1 MTTVLPDTTTTLLRT
16 TVPTAAVSRILV
28 ANRGEIALRIIRAAH
43 DLGIKAVAVYTRAD
57 SDADFVDLADDAWLL
72 DGSGAG
78 ETYLDVEKI
87 LALAK
92 RSGADAIHPGYGY
105 LAENAIFAQSVIDA
119 GLTWIGP
126 PPAAIELLGD
136 KSGARAV
143 AEAVSAPVAPGSD
156 GAVADLTEAA
166 EIADRIGFPVVVKAV
181 HGGGGRGFRACA
193 SAADLEAAYTAATRE
208 AKAAFGRGECL
219 IEKQIVRPRHIET
232 QCLADAH
239 GNVRVVSTRDCTLQ
253 RRNQKIVEEA
263 PAPFL
268 SAEQESIVSEAS
280 ARLLSHVGYV
290 GAATC
295 EFLLGE
301 DGTIIFME
309 ANARIQVEHTVT
321 EEITGVDLVGWQVRI
336 ASGESL
342 PDRFP
347 AVRGHSFQF
356 RINAEDP
363 TTFFPATGTVKNY
376 RAPSGPGVRLDSGI
390 GEDSVVGTDFDPMLA
405 KLVVTGSTR
414 DEALARARRA
424 LSEYRIEGVS
434 TLLPLHRVIVSEKA
448 FATDFEVWTN
458 WLETAFD
465 NPLADPQT
473 GDPMSTPTDSFS
485 VVVEVDGRRMTVSVP
500 KDVISD
506 LGHVPSPTVPRRKR
520 NLSSRKGAKIA
531 DDSNALNAP
540 MQGTIVSIAVAAG
553 DTVEAGDTLAV
564 IEAMKMEQPLKAGH
578 SGTVSEVLVEAGA
591 AVKTDETILRFT
603 S

>member
-1 MTTVLPDTTTTLLRT
+1 MTTVLPEASTAPLHTH
-16 TVPTAAVSRILV
+16 VPTAAVHRVLI
-28 ANRGEIALRIIRAAH
+28 ANRGEIALRVIRAAH
-43 DLGIKAVAVYTRAD
+43 DLGVKAVAVYTRAD
-57 SDADFVDLADDAWLL
+57 SDADFVQLADDAWLL
-72 DGSGAG
+72 DGSGPG
-78 ETYLDVEKI
+78 ETYLDIDKI

-105 LAENAIFAQSVIDA
+105 LAENALFAQAVIDA

-136 KSGARAV
+136 KSGAREV
-143 AEAVSAPVAPGSD
+143 AEDVSAPVAPGSD
-156 GAVADLTEAA
+156 GAVADLAEAA
-166 EIADRIGFPVVVKAV
+166 EVAERIGYPVVIKAV

-193 SAADLEAAYTAATRE
+193 AVDDLEGAYTAATRE
-208 AKAAFGRGECL
+208 ALSAFGRGECL

-239 GNVRVVSTRDCTLQ
+239 GNVRVISTRDCTLQ

-268 SAEQESIVSEAS
+268 SEEQERIVSEAS
-280 ARLLSHVGYV
+280 ARVLAHVGYV

-295 EFLLGE
+295 EFLLGT

-321 EEITGVDLVGWQVRI
+321 EEVTGVDLVGWQLRI
-336 ASGESL
+336 ASGEEL
-342 PDRFP
+342 PAEFP
-347 AVRGHSFQF
+347 AVRGHSVQF

-363 TTFFPATGTVKNY
+363 TTYFPATGAVKNY

-390 GEDSVVGTDFDPMLA
+390 GEGSVVGTDFDPMLA
-405 KLVVTGSTR
+405 KLVITGATR
-414 DEALARARRA
+414 EQALARARRA
-424 LSEYRIEGVS
+424 LAEYRIDGVS
-434 TLLPLHRVIVSEKA
+434 TLLPLHRVLVDEPA
-448 FATDFEVWTN
+448 FAADFGVWTN
-458 WLETAFD
+458 WLETAFV
-465 NPLADPQT
+465 NPLANPQT
-473 GDPMSTPTDSFS
+473 GDHMSTATDSFS

-506 LGHVPSPTVPRRKR
+506 LGHVPSPSVPRRKR
-520 NLSSRKGAKIA
+520 SLSRKGAQLA

-540 MQGTIVSIAVAAG
+540 MQGTIVSVAVSAG

-578 SGTVSEVLVEAGA
+578 SGTVSEVLVDTGS
-591 AVKTDETILRFT
+591 AVKSGEAIIRFAA
-603 S
+603 

>member
-1 MTTVLPDTTTTLLRT
+1 MTTVLPEQSPAPLHTR
-16 TVPTAAVSRILV
+16 VPTAAVRRVLI

-43 DLGIKAVAVYTRAD
+43 DLGVRAVAVYTRAD
-57 SDADFVDLADDAWLL
+57 SDADFVHLADDAWLL
-72 DGSGAG
+72 DGTGPG
-78 ETYLDVEKI
+78 ETYLDIEKI

-105 LAENAIFAQSVIDA
+105 LAENALFAQAVIDA

-126 PPAAIELLGD
+126 PPSAIELLGD
-136 KSGARAV
+136 KSGAREV

-156 GAVADLTEAA
+156 GAVSGLAEAA
-166 EIADRIGFPVVVKAV
+166 EVAQRIGYPIVIKAV

-193 SAADLEAAYTAATRE
+193 SAEDLEGAYAAATRE
-208 AKAAFGRGECL
+208 ARSAFGRGECL

-239 GNVRVVSTRDCTLQ
+239 GNVRVLSTRDCSLQ

-268 SAEQESIVSEAS
+268 SAEQERIVTEAS
-280 ARLLSHVGYV
+280 TRVLAQVGYV

-295 EFLLGE
+295 EFLLGI

-321 EEITGVDLVGWQVRI
+321 EEVTGVDLVAWQLHI
-336 ASGESL
+336 ASGERL
-342 PDRFP
+342 PEAFP
-347 AVRGHSFQF
+347 QVRGHSIQF

-363 TTFFPATGTVKNY
+363 TTYFPATGTVKNH
-376 RAPSGPGVRLDSGI
+376 RAPAGPGVRLDSGI
-390 GEDSVVGTDFDPMLA
+390 GEGSVVGTDFDPMLA
-405 KLVVTGSTR
+405 KLIITGGDR
-414 DEALARARRA
+414 DQALARARRA
-424 LSEYRIEGVS
+424 LDEYRIEGVS
-434 TLLPLHRVIVSEKA
+434 TLLPLHRVLVTEKA
-448 FATDFEVWTN
+448 FAQDFEVWTT
-458 WLETAFD
+458 WLETAFV
-465 NPLADPQT
+465 NPLADPQP
-473 GDPMSTPTDSFS
+473 GDQMSTATDSFS

-506 LGHVPSPTVPRRKR
+506 LGHVPSPSVPRRKR
-520 NLSSRKGAKIA
+520 GLSRKGAQLA
-531 DDSNALNAP
+531 DDSNSLNAP
-540 MQGTIVSIAVAAG
+540 MQGTIVSVAVRTG

-578 SGTVSEVLVEAGA
+578 SGTVSEVLVDTGVSVRSGEPIIRFA
-591 AVKTDETILRFT
+591 A
-603 S
+603 

>member
-1 MTTVLPDTTTTLLRT
+1 MTTVLPEPSTAPLHT
-16 TVPTAAVSRILV
+16 TVPTAAVHRVLI

-43 DLGIKAVAVYTRAD
+43 DLDMKAVAVYTRAD
-57 SDADFVDLADDAWLL
+57 SDAEFVALADDAWLL
-72 DGSGAG
+72 DGTGPG
-78 ETYLDVEKI
+78 ETYLDIEKI

-105 LAENAIFAQSVIDA
+105 LAENALFAQSVIDA

-126 PPAAIELLGD
+126 PPSAIELLGD
-136 KSGARAV
+136 KSGAREV

-156 GAVADLTEAA
+156 GAVADLSEAA
-166 EIADRIGFPVVVKAV
+166 EVAKRIGYPVVIKAV
-181 HGGGGRGFRACA
+181 HGGGGRGFRACPQE
-193 SAADLEAAYTAATRE
+193 SDLEAAYTAATRE
-208 AKAAFGRGECL
+208 AQSAFGRGECL
-219 IEKQIVRPRHIET
+219 VEKQIVRPRHIET

-239 GNVRVVSTRDCTLQ
+239 GSVRVLSTRDCTLQ

-268 SAEQESIVSEAS
+268 SPEQEAVVTEAS
-280 ARLLSHVGYV
+280 IRVLAHVGYV

-295 EFLLGE
+295 EFLLGT

-321 EEITGVDLVGWQVRI
+321 EEVTGVDLVGWQLRI
-336 ASGESL
+336 ASGEHL
-342 PDRFP
+342 PEAFP
-347 AVRGHSFQF
+347 AVRGHSIQF

-363 TTFFPATGTVKNY
+363 TTYFPATGTVKNY
-376 RAPSGPGVRLDSGI
+376 RAPAGPGVRLDSGI
-390 GEDSVVGTDFDPMLA
+390 TSGSVVGTDFDPMLA
-405 KLVVTGSTR
+405 KLIITGADR
-414 DEALARARRA
+414 NQALARARRA
-424 LSEYRIEGVS
+424 LAEYRIEGVS
-434 TLLPLHRVIVSEKA
+434 TLLPLHRVLVSEPE
-448 FATDFEVWTN
+448 FAQDFGVWTN
-458 WLETAFD
+458 WLETAFVNQLA
-465 NPLADPQT
+465 NPNT
-473 GDPMSTPTDSFS
+473 GDQMSTTADSFS

-520 NLSSRKGAKIA
+520 GLSRKGAQLA

-540 MQGTIVSIAVAAG
+540 MQGTIVSVAVNAG

-578 SGTVSEVLVEAGA
+578 SGTVAEVLVDTGA
-591 AVKTDETILRFT
+591 SVKSGEPIIRFAA
-603 S
+603 

>member
-1 MTTVLPDTTTTLLRT
+1 MTSVLPELSTSALGT
-16 TVPTAAVSRILV
+16 TVPTAAVSRVLI

-43 DLGIKAVAVYTRAD
+43 DLGLKAVAVYTRPD
-57 SDADFVDLADDAWLL
+57 SDADFVEIADDAWLL
-72 DGSGAG
+72 EGSGPG
-78 ETYLDVEKI
+78 ETYLHIDKI

-105 LAENAIFAQSVIDA
+105 LAENALFAQAVIDA

-156 GAVADLTEAA
+156 GAVADLAEAA
-166 EIADRIGFPVVVKAV
+166 EVADRIGFPVVVKAV
-181 HGGGGRGFRACA
+181 HGGGGRGFRTCQ
-193 SAADLEAAYTAATRE
+193 SAADLETAYTAATRE
-208 AKAAFGRGECL
+208 AQNAFGRGECL

-263 PAPFL
+263 PAPFFTE
-268 SAEQESIVSEAS
+268 EQERIVSEAS

-295 EFLLGE
+295 EFLLGA

-321 EEITGVDLVGWQVRI
+321 EEITGVDLVGWQLRI
-336 ASGESL
+336 ASGEEL
-342 PDRFP
+342 PAAFP
-347 AVRGHSFQF
+347 TPRGHSIQF

-363 TTFFPATGTVKNY
+363 STYFPATGVVKGY
-376 RAPSGPGVRLDSGI
+376 RAPAGPGIRLDSGI
-390 GEDSVVGTDFDPMLA
+390 GEGSVVGTDFDPMLA
-405 KLVVTGSTR
+405 KLIVTGATR

-424 LSEYRIEGVS
+424 LAEYRIDGVL
-434 TLLPLHRVIVSEKA
+434 TLLPLHRVLVSEKA
-448 FATDFEVWTN
+448 FATDFDVWTN
-458 WLETAFD
+458 WLETSFD
-465 NPLADPQT
+465 NPLANEQS
-473 GDPMSTPTDSFS
+473 GDHMSTATDSFS

-506 LGHVPSPTVPRRKR
+506 LGHVPSPSVPRRKR
-520 NLSSRKGAKIA
+520 GLSRKGAKLA
-531 DDSNALNAP
+531 DDSNAVNAP
-540 MQGTIVSIAVAAG
+540 MQGTIVSVSVAAG

-578 SGTVSEVLVEAGA
+578 SGTVAEVLVDSGT
-591 AVKTDETILRFT
+591 AVKSGEPIVRFAA
-603 S
+603 

>member
-1 MTTVLPDTTTTLLRT
+1 MTTVLPETTTAALNT
-16 TVPTAAVSRILV
+16 TVPTAAVRRVLI

-78 ETYLDVEKI
+78 ETYLDVDKI

-105 LAENAIFAQSVIDA
+105 LAENALFAQAVIDA

-136 KSGARAV
+136 KSGARTV
-143 AEAVSAPVAPGSD
+143 AEAVDAPVAPGSD

-166 EIADRIGFPVVVKAV
+166 EVADRIGYPIVVKAV

-193 SAADLEAAYTAATRE
+193 SADDLEAAYTAATRE
-208 AKAAFGRGECL
+208 AQSAFGRGECL

-239 GNVRVVSTRDCTLQ
+239 GNVRIVSTRDCTLQ
-253 RRNQKIVEEA
+253 RRNQKIIEEA
-263 PAPFL
+263 PAPFF
-268 SAEQESIVSEAS
+268 SPEQERIVSEAS
-280 ARLLSHVGYV
+280 ARLLAHVGYV

-321 EEITGVDLVGWQVRI
+321 EEITGVDLVGWQMRI
-336 ASGESL
+336 ASGETL
-342 PDRFP
+342 PDEFP

-363 TTFFPATGTVKNY
+363 TTFFPATGTVKSY

-390 GEDSVVGTDFDPMLA
+390 GEGSVVGTDFDPMLA
-405 KLVVTGSTR
+405 KLVVTGS
-414 DEALARARRA
+414 
-424 LSEYRIEGVS
+424 
-434 TLLPLHRVIVSEKA
+434 H
-448 FATDFEVWTN
+448 
-458 WLETAFD
+458 
-465 NPLADPQT
+465 
-473 GDPMSTPTDSFS
+473 
-485 VVVEVDGRRMTVSVP
+485 
-500 KDVISD
+500 
-506 LGHVPSPTVPRRKR
+506 
-520 NLSSRKGAKIA
+520 SR
-531 DDSNALNAP
+531 
-540 MQGTIVSIAVAAG
+540 
-553 DTVEAGDTLAV
+553 
-564 IEAMKMEQPLKAGH
+564 
-578 SGTVSEVLVEAGA
+578 
-591 AVKTDETILRFT
+591 
-603 S
+603 

>member
-1 MTTVLPDTTTTLLRT
+1 
-16 TVPTAAVSRILV
+16 
-28 ANRGEIALRIIRAAH
+28 
-43 DLGIKAVAVYTRAD
+43 
-57 SDADFVDLADDAWLL
+57 
-72 DGSGAG
+72 
-78 ETYLDVEKI
+78 
-87 LALAK
+87 
-92 RSGADAIHPGYGY
+92 
-105 LAENAIFAQSVIDA
+105 
-119 GLTWIGP
+119 
-126 PPAAIELLGD
+126 
-136 KSGARAV
+136 V
-143 AEAVSAPVAPGSD
+143 AEAVNAPVAPGSN
-156 GAVADLTEAA
+156 GAVADLAEAA
-166 EIADRIGFPVVVKAV
+166 KVAEGIGFPVVVKAV

-193 SAADLEAAYTAATRE
+193 CADDLESAYTAATRE
-208 AKAAFGRGECL
+208 AQSAFGRGECL

-239 GNVRVVSTRDCTLQ
+239 GNVRIVSTRDCTLQ

-268 SAEQESIVSEAS
+268 SADQERVVSEAS
-280 ARLLSHVGYV
+280 ARLLAHVGYV

-321 EEITGVDLVGWQVRI
+321 EEVTGVDLVGWQMRI
-336 ASGESL
+336 ASGEIL
-342 PDRFP
+342 PEQFP
-347 AVRGHSFQF
+347 AARGHSFQF

-390 GEDSVVGTDFDPMLA
+390 GEGSAVGTDFDPMLA
-405 KLVVTGSTR
+405 KLIVTGATR

-434 TLLPLHRVIVSEKA
+434 TLLPLHRVLVSQKA
-448 FATDFEVWTN
+448 FASDFAVWTD
-458 WLETAFD
+458 WLETAFV
-465 NPLADPQT
+465 NPLAEPQT
-473 GDPMSTPTDSFS
+473 GDHMSTPTDSFS

-520 NLSSRKGAKIA
+520 SLSSRKGAKIA

-540 MQGTIVSIAVAAG
+540 MQGTIVSVAVSAG

-578 SGTVSEVLVEAGA
+578 SGTVSEVLVDAGA
-591 AVKTDETILRFT
+591 AVKSGEAIIRFAA
-603 S
+603 

>member
-1 MTTVLPDTTTTLLRT
+1 MTSVLPELSTSALGT
-16 TVPTAAVSRILV
+16 TVPTAAVSRVLI

-43 DLGIKAVAVYTRAD
+43 DLGIKAVAVYTRPD
-57 SDADFVDLADDAWLL
+57 SEADFVEIADDAWLL
-72 DGSGAG
+72 EGSGPG
-78 ETYLDVEKI
+78 ETYLHIDKI

-105 LAENAIFAQSVIDA
+105 LAENALFAQAVIDA

-156 GAVADLTEAA
+156 GAVADLAEAA
-166 EIADRIGFPVVVKAV
+166 EVAERIGFPVVVKAV
-181 HGGGGRGFRACA
+181 HGGGGRGFRTCQ
-193 SAADLEAAYTAATRE
+193 SAAELETAYTAATRE
-208 AKAAFGRGECL
+208 AQNAFGRGECL

-263 PAPFL
+263 PAPFFTE
-268 SAEQESIVSEAS
+268 EQERIISEAS
-280 ARLLSHVGYV
+280 ARLLSYVGYV

-295 EFLLGE
+295 EFLLGS

-321 EEITGVDLVGWQVRI
+321 EEITGVDLVGWQLRI
-336 ASGESL
+336 ASGEEL
-342 PDRFP
+342 PAAFP
-347 AVRGHSFQF
+347 APRGHSIQF

-363 TTFFPATGTVKNY
+363 ATYFPATGVVKDY
-376 RAPSGPGVRLDSGI
+376 RAPAGPGIRLDSGI
-390 GEDSVVGTDFDPMLA
+390 GEGSIVGTDFDPMLA
-405 KLVVTGSTR
+405 KLIVTGATR

-424 LSEYRIEGVS
+424 LAEYRIDGVL
-434 TLLPLHRVIVSEKA
+434 TLLPLHRVLVSEKA
-448 FATDFEVWTN
+448 FATDFDVWTN
-458 WLETAFD
+458 WLETSFD
-465 NPLADPQT
+465 NPLVNEQS
-473 GDPMSTPTDSFS
+473 GDRMSTATESFS

-506 LGHVPSPTVPRRKR
+506 LGHVPSPSVPRRKR
-520 NLSSRKGAKIA
+520 SLSRKGAKLA
-531 DDSNALNAP
+531 DDSNAVNAP
-540 MQGTIVSIAVAAG
+540 MQGTIVSVSVTAG

-564 IEAMKMEQPLKAGH
+564 IEAMKMEQPLKASH
-578 SGTVSEVLVEAGA
+578 SGTVAEVLVDSGT
-591 AVKTDETILRFT
+591 AVKSGEPIVRFAA
-603 S
+603 

>member
-1 MTTVLPDTTTTLLRT
+1 MTTVLPEQSTAQLHTD
-16 TVPTAAVSRILV
+16 VPTAAVRRVLI

-43 DLGIKAVAVYTRAD
+43 DLGVKAIAVYTRAD
-57 SDADFVDLADDAWLL
+57 SDADFVHLADDAWLL
-72 DGSGAG
+72 DGAGPG
-78 ETYLDVEKI
+78 ETYLDIEKI

-105 LAENAIFAQSVIDA
+105 LAENALFAQAVIDA

-136 KSGARAV
+136 KSGAREV

-156 GAVADLTEAA
+156 GAVVDLAEAA
-166 EIADRIGFPVVVKAV
+166 EVAQRIGYPIVIKAV

-193 SAADLEAAYTAATRE
+193 TAADLETAYTAATRE
-208 AKAAFGRGECL
+208 ALGAFGRGECL

-239 GNVRVVSTRDCTLQ
+239 GNVQVLSTRDCTLQ

-268 SAEQESIVSEAS
+268 DADQESLVTEAS
-280 ARLLSHVGYV
+280 IRVLAHVGYV

-295 EFLLGE
+295 EFLLGT

-321 EEITGVDLVGWQVRI
+321 EEVTGVDLVAWQLRI
-336 ASGESL
+336 ASGEHL
-342 PDRFP
+342 PESFP
-347 AVRGHSFQF
+347 QVRGHSIQF

-363 TTFFPATGTVKNY
+363 TTYFPATGTVKNH
-376 RAPSGPGVRLDSGI
+376 RAPAGPGVRLDSGI
-390 GEDSVVGTDFDPMLA
+390 GEGSVVGTDFDPMLA
-405 KLVVTGSTR
+405 KLIITGADR
-414 DEALARARRA
+414 NQALARARRA
-424 LSEYRIEGVS
+424 LDEYRIEGVS
-434 TLLPLHRVIVSEKA
+434 TLLPLHRVLVADKA
-448 FATDFEVWTN
+448 FAQDFEVWTN
-458 WLETAFD
+458 WLETAFV
-465 NPLADPQT
+465 NPLADPQL
-473 GDPMSTPTDSFS
+473 GEQMSTATDSFS

-506 LGHVPSPTVPRRKR
+506 LGHVPSPSVPRRKR
-520 NLSSRKGAKIA
+520 SLSRKGAQLA
-531 DDSNALNAP
+531 DDSNSLNAP
-540 MQGTIVSIAVAAG
+540 MQGTIVSVSVAAG

-578 SGTVSEVLVEAGA
+578 SGTISEVLVDTGVSVRSGEPIIRFA
-591 AVKTDETILRFT
+591 A
-603 S
+603 

>member
-1 MTTVLPDTTTTLLRT
+1 MTTVLPEPSTAPLHT
-16 TVPTAAVSRILV
+16 TVPTAAVHRVLI

-43 DLGIKAVAVYTRAD
+43 DLDMKAVAVYTRAD
-57 SDADFVDLADDAWLL
+57 SDAEFVTLADDAWLL
-72 DGSGAG
+72 DGTGPG
-78 ETYLDVEKI
+78 ETYLDIEKI

-105 LAENAIFAQSVIDA
+105 LAENALFAQSVIDA

-126 PPAAIELLGD
+126 PPSAIELLGD
-136 KSGARAV
+136 KSGAREV

-156 GAVADLTEAA
+156 GAVADLSEAA
-166 EIADRIGFPVVVKAV
+166 EVAKRIGYPVVIKAV
-181 HGGGGRGFRACA
+181 HGGGGRGFRACPQE
-193 SAADLEAAYTAATRE
+193 SDLEAAFTAATRE
-208 AKAAFGRGECL
+208 AQSAFGRGECL
-219 IEKQIVRPRHIET
+219 VEKQIVRPRHIET

-239 GNVRVVSTRDCTLQ
+239 GSVRVLSTRDCTLQ

-268 SAEQESIVSEAS
+268 SPEQEAVVTEAS
-280 ARLLSHVGYV
+280 VRILAHVGYV

-295 EFLLGE
+295 EFLLGA

-321 EEITGVDLVGWQVRI
+321 EEVTGVDLVGWQLRI
-336 ASGESL
+336 ASGEHL
-342 PDRFP
+342 PEAFP
-347 AVRGHSFQF
+347 AVRGHSIQF

-363 TTFFPATGTVKNY
+363 TTYFPATGTVKNY
-376 RAPSGPGVRLDSGI
+376 RAPAGPGVRLDSGI
-390 GEDSVVGTDFDPMLA
+390 TSGSVVGTDFDPMLA
-405 KLVVTGSTR
+405 KLIITGADR
-414 DEALARARRA
+414 NQALARARRA
-424 LSEYRIEGVS
+424 LAEYRIEGVS
-434 TLLPLHRVIVSEKA
+434 TLLPLHRVLVSEPA
-448 FATDFEVWTN
+448 FAQDFGVWTN
-458 WLETAFD
+458 WLETAFA
-465 NPLADPQT
+465 NPLANPNT
-473 GDPMSTPTDSFS
+473 GDQMSTTADSFS

-520 NLSSRKGAKIA
+520 GLSRKGAQLA

-540 MQGTIVSIAVAAG
+540 MQGTIVSVAVNAG

-578 SGTVSEVLVEAGA
+578 SGTVSEVLVDTGA
-591 AVKTDETILRFT
+591 SVKSGEPIIRFAA
-603 S
+603 

>member
-1 MTTVLPDTTTTLLRT
+1 MTTVLPEASTAPLHTH
-16 TVPTAAVSRILV
+16 VPTAAVHRVLI
-28 ANRGEIALRIIRAAH
+28 ANRGEIALRVIRAAH
-43 DLGIKAVAVYTRAD
+43 DLGVKAVAIYTRAD
-57 SDADFVDLADDAWLL
+57 SDADFVQLADDAWLL
-72 DGSGAG
+72 DGSGPG
-78 ETYLDVEKI
+78 ETYLDIDKI

-105 LAENAIFAQSVIDA
+105 LAENALFAQAVIDA

-136 KSGARAV
+136 KSGAREV

-156 GAVADLTEAA
+156 GAVADLAEAA
-166 EIADRIGFPVVVKAV
+166 EVAERIGYPVVIKAV

-193 SAADLEAAYTAATRE
+193 AADDLEGAYTAATRE
-208 AKAAFGRGECL
+208 ALSAFGRGECL

-239 GNVRVVSTRDCTLQ
+239 GNVRVISTRDCTLQ

-268 SAEQESIVSEAS
+268 SEEQERIVSDAS
-280 ARLLSHVGYV
+280 ARVLAHVGYV

-295 EFLLGE
+295 EFLLGT

-321 EEITGVDLVGWQVRI
+321 EEVTGVDLVGWQLRI
-336 ASGESL
+336 ASGEEL
-342 PDRFP
+342 PAEFP
-347 AVRGHSFQF
+347 AVRGHSIQF

-363 TTFFPATGTVKNY
+363 TTYFPATGAVKNY

-390 GEDSVVGTDFDPMLA
+390 GEGSVVGTDFDPMLA
-405 KLVVTGSTR
+405 KLVITGATR
-414 DEALARARRA
+414 EQALARARRA
-424 LSEYRIEGVS
+424 LAEYRIDGVS
-434 TLLPLHRVIVSEKA
+434 TLLPLHRVLVDEPS
-448 FATDFEVWTN
+448 FTTDFGVWTN
-458 WLETAFD
+458 WLETAFV
-465 NPLADPQT
+465 NPLANPQT
-473 GDPMSTPTDSFS
+473 GDHMSTATDSFS

-506 LGHVPSPTVPRRKR
+506 LGHVPSPSVPRRKR
-520 NLSSRKGAKIA
+520 SLSRKGAQLA

-540 MQGTIVSIAVAAG
+540 MQGTIVSVAVSAG

-578 SGTVSEVLVEAGA
+578 SGTVSEVLVDTGS
-591 AVKTDETILRFT
+591 AVKSGEAIIRFAA
-603 S
+603 

>member
-1 MTTVLPDTTTTLLRT
+1 MTTVLPEPSTAQLHTD
-16 TVPTAAVSRILV
+16 VPTAAVRRVLI

-43 DLGIKAVAVYTRAD
+43 DLGVKAIAVYTRAD
-57 SDADFVDLADDAWLL
+57 SDADFVHLADDAWLL
-72 DGSGAG
+72 DGAGPG
-78 ETYLDVEKI
+78 ETYLDIEKI

-105 LAENAIFAQSVIDA
+105 LAENAMFAQAVIDA

-136 KSGARAV
+136 KSGAREV

-156 GAVADLTEAA
+156 GAVADLEEAA
-166 EIADRIGFPVVVKAV
+166 EVAQRIGYPIVIKAV

-193 SAADLEAAYTAATRE
+193 TAADLETAYTAATRE
-208 AKAAFGRGECL
+208 ALSAFGRGECL

-239 GNVRVVSTRDCTLQ
+239 GNVQVLSTRDCTLQ

-268 SAEQESIVSEAS
+268 GSDQERLVTEAS
-280 ARLLSHVGYV
+280 IRVLAHVGYV

-295 EFLLGE
+295 EFLLGT

-321 EEITGVDLVGWQVRI
+321 EEVTGVDLVAWQLRI
-336 ASGESL
+336 ASGEHL
-342 PDRFP
+342 PESFP
-347 AVRGHSFQF
+347 QVRGHSIQF

-363 TTFFPATGTVKNY
+363 TTYFPATGTVKNH
-376 RAPSGPGVRLDSGI
+376 RAPAGPGVRLDSGI
-390 GEDSVVGTDFDPMLA
+390 GEGSVVGTDFDPMLA
-405 KLVVTGSTR
+405 KLIITGADR
-414 DEALARARRA
+414 NQALARARRA
-424 LSEYRIEGVS
+424 LDEYRIEGVS
-434 TLLPLHRVIVSEKA
+434 TLLPLHRVLVSDKA
-448 FATDFEVWTN
+448 FAQDFEVWTN
-458 WLETAFD
+458 WLETAFV
-465 NPLADPQT
+465 NPLADPQL
-473 GDPMSTPTDSFS
+473 GEQMSTATDSFS

-506 LGHVPSPTVPRRKR
+506 LGHVPSPSVPRRKR
-520 NLSSRKGAKIA
+520 SLSRKGAQLA
-531 DDSNALNAP
+531 DDSNSLNAP
-540 MQGTIVSIAVAAG
+540 MQGTIVSVSVAAG

-578 SGTVSEVLVEAGA
+578 SGTVSEVLVDTGVAVRSGEPIIRFA
-591 AVKTDETILRFT
+591 A
-603 S
+603 

>member
-1 MTTVLPDTTTTLLRT
+1 MTTVLPEPSTAQLHTD
-16 TVPTAAVSRILV
+16 VPTAAVRRVLI

-43 DLGIKAVAVYTRAD
+43 DLGVKAIAVYTRAD
-57 SDADFVDLADDAWLL
+57 SDADFVHLADDAWLL
-72 DGSGAG
+72 DGAGPG
-78 ETYLDVEKI
+78 ETYLDIEKI

-105 LAENAIFAQSVIDA
+105 LAENAMFAQAVIDA

-136 KSGARAV
+136 KSGAREV

-156 GAVADLTEAA
+156 GAVADLEEAA
-166 EIADRIGFPVVVKAV
+166 EVAQRIGYPIVIKAV

-193 SAADLEAAYTAATRE
+193 TAADLEIAYTAATRE
-208 AKAAFGRGECL
+208 ALSAFGRGECL

-239 GNVRVVSTRDCTLQ
+239 GNVQVLSTRDCTLQ

-268 SAEQESIVSEAS
+268 GSDQERLVTEAS
-280 ARLLSHVGYV
+280 IRVLAHVGYV

-295 EFLLGE
+295 EFLLGT

-321 EEITGVDLVGWQVRI
+321 EEVTGVDLVAWQLRI
-336 ASGESL
+336 ASGEHL
-342 PDRFP
+342 PESFP
-347 AVRGHSFQF
+347 QVRGHSIQF

-363 TTFFPATGTVKNY
+363 TTYFPATGTVKNH
-376 RAPSGPGVRLDSGI
+376 RAPAGPGVRLDSGI
-390 GEDSVVGTDFDPMLA
+390 GEGSVVGTDFDPMLA
-405 KLVVTGSTR
+405 KLIITGADR
-414 DEALARARRA
+414 NQALARARRA
-424 LSEYRIEGVS
+424 LDEYRIEGVS
-434 TLLPLHRVIVSEKA
+434 TLLPLHRVLVSDKA
-448 FATDFEVWTN
+448 FAQDFEVWTN
-458 WLETAFD
+458 WLETAFV
-465 NPLADPQT
+465 NPLADPQL
-473 GDPMSTPTDSFS
+473 GEQMSTATDSFS

-506 LGHVPSPTVPRRKR
+506 LGHVPSPSVPRRKR
-520 NLSSRKGAKIA
+520 SLSRKGAQLA
-531 DDSNALNAP
+531 DDSNSLNAP
-540 MQGTIVSIAVAAG
+540 MQGTIVSVSVAAG

-578 SGTVSEVLVEAGA
+578 SGTVSEVLVDTGVAVRSGEPIIRFA
-591 AVKTDETILRFT
+591 A
-603 S
+603 

>member
-1 MTTVLPDTTTTLLRT
+1 MTTVLPEPSTAQLHTD
-16 TVPTAAVSRILV
+16 VPTAAVRRVLI

-43 DLGIKAVAVYTRAD
+43 DLGVKAIAVYTRAD
-57 SDADFVDLADDAWLL
+57 SDADFVHLADDAWLL
-72 DGSGAG
+72 DGAGPG
-78 ETYLDVEKI
+78 ETYLDIEKI

-105 LAENAIFAQSVIDA
+105 LAENAMFAQAVIDA

-126 PPAAIELLGD
+126 PPAGIELLGD
-136 KSGARAV
+136 KSGAREV

-156 GAVADLTEAA
+156 GAVADLEEAA
-166 EIADRIGFPVVVKAV
+166 EVAQRIGYPIVIKAV

-193 SAADLEAAYTAATRE
+193 TAADLETAYTAATRE
-208 AKAAFGRGECL
+208 ALSAFGRGECL

-239 GNVRVVSTRDCTLQ
+239 GNVQVLSTRDCTLQ

-268 SAEQESIVSEAS
+268 GSDQERLVTEAS
-280 ARLLSHVGYV
+280 IRVLAHVGYV

-295 EFLLGE
+295 EFLLGT

-321 EEITGVDLVGWQVRI
+321 EEVTGVDLVAWQLRI
-336 ASGESL
+336 ASGEHL
-342 PDRFP
+342 PESFP
-347 AVRGHSFQF
+347 QVRGHSIQF

-363 TTFFPATGTVKNY
+363 TTYFPATGTVKNH
-376 RAPSGPGVRLDSGI
+376 RAPAGPGVRLDSGI
-390 GEDSVVGTDFDPMLA
+390 GEGSVVGTDFDPMLA
-405 KLVVTGSTR
+405 KLIITGADR
-414 DEALARARRA
+414 NQALARARRA
-424 LSEYRIEGVS
+424 LDEYRIEGVS
-434 TLLPLHRVIVSEKA
+434 TLLPLHRVLVSDKA
-448 FATDFEVWTN
+448 FAQDFEVWTN
-458 WLETAFD
+458 WLETAFV
-465 NPLADPQT
+465 NPLADPQL
-473 GDPMSTPTDSFS
+473 GEQMSTATDSFS

-506 LGHVPSPTVPRRKR
+506 LGHVPSPSVPRRKR
-520 NLSSRKGAKIA
+520 SLSRKGAQLA
-531 DDSNALNAP
+531 DDSNSLNAP
-540 MQGTIVSIAVAAG
+540 MQGTIVSVSVAAG

-578 SGTVSEVLVEAGA
+578 SGTVSEVLVDTGVAVRSGEPIIRFA
-591 AVKTDETILRFT
+591 A
-603 S
+603 